1 MAAAPNAL
9 QPVAWE
15 CGNCAHTNEGTEP
28 GPCAGCDAPEP
39 VRYMIFKKK
48 TGITA
53 PTARTCSVDR
63 CTQLLLSSA
72 ATPADSLSRREVVE
86 ILTGNVVDIVGI
98 TQNDR
103 GRSCDKHYCCGTQIG
118 VHSKVKFV
126 KERLA
131 YRNGGEEE
139 DVIAVYCVGDGVVGC
154 KVGFLPQHL
163 VTRGAGDYDG
173 LYARVIEIYSEM
185 SRNSTKRQ
193 KHYRNDGVAV
203 AKIMGDNAVFA
214 I

>member
-1 MAAAPNAL
+1 MCW
-9 QPVAWE
+9 VR
-15 CGNCAHTNEGTEP
+15 C
-28 GPCAGCDAPEP
+28 PEP

-53 PTARTCSVDR
+53 STAKTCSVDR
-63 CTQLLLSSA
+63 CTQLILSSA
-72 ATPADSLSRREVVE
+72 AAPASLSHREVVKR
-86 ILTGNVVDIVGI
+86 LTGNIVDIVGI
-98 TQNDR
+98 TQNNQ
-103 GRSCDKHYCCGTQIG
+103 GRSCDQHYCSGTQIG

-131 YRNGGEEE
+131 YRNQGEEE

-163 VTRGAGDYDG
+163 ATRGADDYDG
-173 LYARVIEIYSEM
+173 LYAHVVEVYSEM
-185 SRNSTKRQ
+185 SRNATKRQ
-193 KHYRNDGVAV
+193 KYYHNDGVAV
-203 AKIMGDNAVFA
+203 AKIMGDNAAFA